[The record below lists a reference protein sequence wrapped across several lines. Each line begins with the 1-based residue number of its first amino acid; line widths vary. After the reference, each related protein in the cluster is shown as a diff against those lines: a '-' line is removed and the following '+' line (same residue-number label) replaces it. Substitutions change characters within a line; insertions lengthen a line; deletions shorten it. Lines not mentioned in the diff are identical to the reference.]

1 MICLSVC
8 REDVVVLGWSRE
20 AKPGHALRQGN
31 AWSALM
37 LCLYHHLYNR
47 ERSIFLK
54 PLSLTL
60 LIFIMSAANT
70 SNHANSSIG
79 QEKNASSM
87 RNSRWRELKAD
98 EIKMLMDEL
107 NAKRT
112 MLNMPE
118 VTFTLPKV
126 SLKGTKKPNYNP
138 PTEMS
143 QDDLK
148 KWKANERKKRKAA
161 MQRENRRRKAELLK
175 SFKVQLV
182 VLDKMIEDQKKVL
195 EKAVKAIESLDCGNV
210 VSMDDRLKSAA
221 VISSAAADLHV
232 TPVTAK
238 EEDELLNSLAGLD
251 DIDASSW
258 DNGEHTPSVPSN
270 ETVDVPNKVIFHT
283 HVSTLDDLDDSSCA
297 WADGNS
303 VSLDEDFD
311 VPFADIFDD

>member
-1 MICLSVC
+1 
-8 REDVVVLGWSRE
+8 
-20 AKPGHALRQGN
+20 
-31 AWSALM
+31 
-37 LCLYHHLYNR
+37 
-47 ERSIFLK
+47 
-54 PLSLTL
+54 
-60 LIFIMSAANT
+60 MSAANT

-221 VISSAAADLHV
+221 AISSAAADLHV